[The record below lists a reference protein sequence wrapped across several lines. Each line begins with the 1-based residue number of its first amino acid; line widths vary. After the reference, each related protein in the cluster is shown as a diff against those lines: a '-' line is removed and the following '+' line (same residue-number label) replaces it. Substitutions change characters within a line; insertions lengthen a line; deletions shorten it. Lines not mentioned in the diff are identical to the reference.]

1 MTLQLLNKISV
12 WLLFFVITI
21 IYHEPYF
28 VKVVNMYLFALHE
41 NAKKTFLIYHA
52 SNDILLGDIF
62 FEAYITGRR
71 IFTTAR
77 QYSLLPEAADFTNL
91 F

>member
-1 MTLQLLNKISV
+1 MTFQLLDKISV
-12 WLLFFVITI
+12 WPLLFVII
-21 IYHEPYF
+21 LIYHEPYF
-28 VKVVNMYLFALHE
+28 VKVVNMYLFALHAH
-41 NAKKTFLIYHA
+41 AKKTFLIYHT